1 MLLGDVHAAA
11 YGLQAGEFPR
21 HPPLVAFLDFYQN
34 RLMITSYSMVPH
46 DLELLAPAGSM
57 DALKA
62 ALANGADAVYL
73 GAAAFGARSTAGF
86 DEETLRDA
94 LRLAHL
100 HRKKIYVTVNILIK
114 ERELDDVRRTLS
126 LLSSLGA
133 DAVLLQDLGLVKVCR
148 EEFPEL
154 PIHASTQMALHSAS
168 GAKLLQSLG
177 AKRAVLARECDL
189 TEIRKAAQTGM
200 EIEAFCHGAL
210 CVSCSGQ
217 CLFSSMIGG
226 RSGNRGRCAQ
236 PCRLPYTYQGATGAW
251 LSPRDLCA
259 RDELQALADAGVYSF
274 KIEGRLKR
282 PEYVA
287 VVTRA
292 YRRAL
297 DGILEGRFAPAN
309 EKEKE
314 SLTQIF
320 SRGGFTLG
328 YPGEK
333 RDAAIIDPTRV
344 TPIGVTIG
352 KVKKVYQRGG
362 ALLADVPLTKPLHN
376 GDGLEIG
383 RQELRYSGP
392 EVPAGQT
399 AVLRLR
405 DVVKPGEAVR
415 RTEDES
421 QLSAARQ
428 TYEGEALNAALPLPF
443 DAMLTAYPG
452 KEISLRVT
460 DGESSL
466 TVTGDICPP
475 AQKKPLDEENVKNAL
490 SKTGGTPFVLRSL
503 TVKTAGAFV
512 PASALNALRREALEK
527 LAEARIAA
535 QHRDISPI
543 ERFAVPKRE
552 IPAPRLT
559 VKISDFEII
568 PSLLEAGAEGI
579 LYLPQDFRGPYLLP
593 ILDRWPEKT
602 RLCLP
607 AQCEEETL
615 QKLKAWAEERSIPLC
630 LSSPNQLALGGMAG
644 EGVPVMNSESV
655 KLLSYLG
662 CTSVTLSRELSK
674 SDILDLQKDICELIL
689 PVYGRARLMVLN
701 HCPMRTKMGLTA
713 GREQCEL
720 CRQGKGAL
728 GTCLT
733 DRMGAA
739 YPLRPL
745 RLPEGCQIELVG
757 DKPLHLSGHLQGM
770 EQFSWLLTFSD
781 ESKEE
786 QIRITAHYAA
796 LRRNDTPDPLPIR
809 GALGRFMDG
818 VL

>member
-1 MLLGDVHAAA
+1 
-11 YGLQAGEFPR
+11 
-21 HPPLVAFLDFYQN
+21 
-34 RLMITSYSMVPH
+34 MVPH
-46 DLELLAPAGSM
+46 DLELLAPAGST

-86 DEETLRDA
+86 DESALRDA

-133 DAVLLQDLGLVKVCR
+133 DAVLLQDLGLVKICR

-168 GAKLLQSLG
+168 GARLLQSLG

-189 TEIRKAAQTGM
+189 NEIRKAAQTGM

-236 PCRLPYTYQGATGAW
+236 PCRLPYTYEGVTGAW

-297 DGILEGRFAPAN
+297 DGILEGRFAPAD

-314 SLTQIF
+314 GLTQIF

-352 KVKKVYQRGG
+352 KVKKVYQKGG

-383 RQELRYSGP
+383 KQELRYSGP
-392 EVPAGQT
+392 EVPTGQI

-405 DVVKPGEAVR
+405 DTVRVGEAVR

-421 QLSAARQ
+421 QLAAAR
-428 TYEGEALNAALPLPF
+428 TTFEGEALNAALPIPF
-443 DAMLTAYPG
+443 DALLTAYPG

-460 DGESSL
+460 DGESAV
-466 TVTGDICPP
+466 TVTGDICQI
-475 AQKKPLDEENVKNAL
+475 AQKKALDEESAKTAL
-490 SKTGGTPFVLRSL
+490 SKTGGTPFALRGL
-503 TVKTAGAFV
+503 TVKTAGAFA
-512 PASALNALRREALEK
+512 PASVLNALRREALEK

-535 QHRDISPI
+535 QPRDVSSAAH
-543 ERFAVPKRE
+543 FDVPKRD
-552 IPAPRLT
+552 IPAPRLI
-559 VKISDFEII
+559 VKTSAFEII
-568 PSLLEAGAEGI
+568 PSLLDAGADEI
-579 LYLPQDFRGPYLLP
+579 LYLPQDFREPYLLP
-593 ILDRWPEKT
+593 ILDCWPEKT

-607 AQCEEETL
+607 SQCREETFRE
-615 QKLKAWAEERSIPLC
+615 LKAWAEERNVPLC
-630 LSSPNQLALGGMAG
+630 LSSPNQLTAGDMAG

-655 KLLSYLG
+655 KLLSHLG
-662 CTSVTLSRELSK
+662 CKGVTLSRELSG
-674 SDILDLQKDICELIL
+674 SEILDLPLDICELIL

-713 GREQCEL
+713 NREQCEL
-720 CRQGKGAL
+720 CRQGKGAM
-728 GTCLT
+728 GTSLT

-745 RLPEGCQIELVG
+745 RLPEGCQIELMA
-757 DKPLHLSGHLQGM
+757 DKPLHLSGHVQDMKGL
-770 EQFSWLLTFSD
+770 SWLLSFSD
-781 ESKEE
+781 EPEEE
-786 QIRITAHYAA
+786 QLRITAHYAV
-796 LRRNDTPDPLPIR
+796 LRRGETPGPLPLR
-809 GALGRFMDG
+809 GALGRFTDG